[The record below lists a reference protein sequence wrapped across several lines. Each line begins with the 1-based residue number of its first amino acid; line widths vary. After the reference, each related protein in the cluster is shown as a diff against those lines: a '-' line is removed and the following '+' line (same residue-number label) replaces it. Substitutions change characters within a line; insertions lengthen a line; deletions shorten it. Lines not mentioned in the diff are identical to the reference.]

1 MPREFRKSG
10 GAAEHGLG
18 AQYRG
23 ITRYNMD
30 GGVTN
35 TGQFGDISSAPGGF
49 AITPSDI
56 KGFISNLKDSSNSI
70 VGAITQAT
78 NFDAANEVGS
88 ILDNSANDLI
98 GADPFGQSD
107 FDNQAAAALAVA
119 NQAAAQAAEMAAAAE
134 AADANNIGTP
144 AGEVAAQAAAAK
156 AAAKAAAQ
164 AKTPEQIMNDYKDHD
179 DPVVDLLTDHK
190 QEDGSNFP
198 VHILLDIL
206 RGYAEKGNDA
216 AQTIMGKWDKKI
228 QDKINTNQAASD
240 ADADAANNK
249 AASDAA
255 AANNKAGAK
264 AADQQASDGN
274 TDTGL
279 KSGNVAGTDTLGGGG
294 GNDTLVGGDGNDTV
308 VAGGGGNDTLVGGGG
323 NDTINGNGDDD
334 LDDDDGGVDI
344 LGGDIFGQNNDNGN
358 VILDIPPSFEKDD
371 PKKSISLVQIA
382 NQPANTIISPSPKR
396 SPVIKSPINFYETIE
411 SDVTKAL
418 SPVKFLAESN
428 QRRAPIGIK
437 YGYQKGQSLMDLAE
451 LIG

>member
-144 AGEVAAQAAAAK
+144 AGVIEGKANAAK
-156 AAAKAAAQ
+156 AAAAKAAAQ

-279 KSGNVAGTDTLGGGG
+279 KSGNVAGTDTLGGGD
-294 GNDTLVGGDGNDTV
+294 GNDTLVGG
-308 VAGGGGNDTLVGGGG
+308 AGNDTLVGGGG
-323 NDTINGNGDDD
+323 NDT
-334 LDDDDGGVDI
+334 LGGVDI

>member
-279 KSGNVAGTDTLGGGG
+279 KSGNVAGTDTLGGGD
-294 GNDTLVGGDGNDTV
+294 GNDTLVGG
-308 VAGGGGNDTLVGGGG
+308 AGNDTLVGGGG
-323 NDTINGNGDDD
+323 NDT
-334 LDDDDGGVDI
+334 LGGVDI

>member
-10 GAAEHGLG
+10 GGLG
-18 AQYRG
+18 SQYRG
-23 ITRYNMD
+23 VTRYNMD

-107 FDNQAAAALAVA
+107 FDNQAAV
-119 NQAAAQAAEMAAAAE
+119 QVVDDE
-134 AADANNIGTP
+134 
-144 AGEVAAQAAAAK
+144 
-156 AAAKAAAQ
+156 
-164 AKTPEQIMNDYKDHD
+164 TPESIMAKYKDKTIGD
-179 DPVVDLLTDHK
+179 LIRDYPDAIPEKIEGERVDPFQWVASILINAVGSGNKDAK
-190 QEDGSNFP
+190 QILINSNVPIAGPDGAFNGDGSVIGP
-198 VHILLDIL
+198 
-206 RGYAEKGNDA
+206 
-216 AQTIMGKWDKKI
+216 
-228 QDKINTNQAASD
+228 NQAASD
-240 ADADAANNK
+240 AGANNK

-264 AADQQASDGN
+264 AAGQQASDGN
-274 TDTGL
+274 TDTQL

-294 GNDTLVGGDGNDTV
+294 GNDTIND
-308 VAGGGGNDTLVGGGG
+308 
-323 NDTINGNGDDD
+323 NGDDD
-334 LDDDDGGVDI
+334 LDDDLDDDDVNDDDGGVDI

-428 QRRAPIGIK
+428 QRRTPIGIK

-451 LIG
+451 LLG